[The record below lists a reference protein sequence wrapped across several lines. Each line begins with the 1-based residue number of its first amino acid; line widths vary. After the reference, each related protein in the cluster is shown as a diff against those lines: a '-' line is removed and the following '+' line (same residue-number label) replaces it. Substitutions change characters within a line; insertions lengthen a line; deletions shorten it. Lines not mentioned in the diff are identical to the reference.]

1 MAAAASTPEP
11 SSGWDFKCN
20 FEVDYGSEEQA
31 SIVYKTLAVDK
42 ELQPDK
48 VKREVTVSGGKLF
61 VRGPVSASIVQRI
74 CRPYGARDQACRRI
88 WCGRLLMNDHVMQN
102 LPAFR
107 FCFCDLLC
115 NCKA

>member
-1 MAAAASTPEP
+1 MVEMTAAASTPEP

-20 FEVDYGSEEQA
+20 FEVDYRSEEQA

-61 VRGPVSASIVQRI
+61 VHFEAVEARFLRASFSAFVDLMVLVTKLAEE
-74 CRPYGARDQACRRI
+74 YGVADS
-88 WCGRLLMNDHVMQN
+88 
-102 LPAFR
+102 
-107 FCFCDLLC
+107 
-115 NCKA
+115 